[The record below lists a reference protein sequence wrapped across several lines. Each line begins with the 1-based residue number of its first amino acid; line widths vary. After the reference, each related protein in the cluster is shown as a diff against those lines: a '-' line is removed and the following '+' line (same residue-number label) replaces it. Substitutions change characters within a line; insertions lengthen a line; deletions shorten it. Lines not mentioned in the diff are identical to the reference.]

1 MIDHFLWVEKYR
13 PKTVAECILPA
24 ELKKT
29 FQAFVDQ
36 KNIPHLQ
43 LSGGAG
49 MGKTSVAR
57 AMVEEIGCDYI
68 MINGSKDGNIDTLR
82 TTIQNFASTMSFKGG
97 RKYVI
102 LDEADYLTHHTQPAL
117 RNFMEEFSR
126 NCGFI
131 LTCNYPNRIIEP
143 LWSRNSCISFHIAK
157 EEIPQLAME
166 FFHRVKHILG
176 QENVEYD
183 KAAVV
188 ELIKKHF
195 PDFRRT
201 LNELQRHAA
210 KGKIT
215 ADILQHAISIESLVK
230 HMKEK
235 NFTSVRQWTTENLN
249 GDSSELYRNFYDD
262 AAELF
267 TPDYIPMLVLT
278 LAKYQYQASFALDQE
293 INFAAFCA
301 EIMVEASWKR
311 K

>member
-143 LWSRNSCISFHIAK
+143 LWSRNSCIAFHIVK

-188 ELIKKHF
+188 DLIKKHF

-215 ADILQHAISIESLVK
+215 GDILQHAISIESLVK